1 MMCQCLESAIPQL
14 TEEPRT
20 AFNLRCTVLIPK
32 KPSEIPRSEQV
43 CGREGSLNQEVSTCE
58 STEILV
64 GQTALKNEPLLT

>member
-1 MMCQCLESAIPQL
+1 MCQSLESAIPQQ
-14 TEEPRT
+14 TEGLQT
-20 AFNLRCTVLIPK
+20 AFNLRCTFWIPK

-58 STEILV
+58 STDILV

>member
-1 MMCQCLESAIPQL
+1 MCQCVESAIPQQTGGL
-14 TEEPRT
+14 RA
-20 AFNLRCTVLIPK
+20 AFNLRCTFLIPK

-58 STEILV
+58 STDILV